1 MPAPILRR
9 PSETF
14 KPTLLHRPSR
24 TILQFSD
31 KIIIVDCRELEPP
44 EPMVKVLEAVNDMA
58 EDEAVLMIHRKVPR
72 LLFSKLDELGFSHEL
87 TEETEGLVKLL
98 IWRDLRCIQE

>member
-1 MPAPILRR
+1 MI
-9 PSETF
+9 E
-14 KPTLLHRPSR
+14 
-24 TILQFSD
+24 LQFSG

-58 EDEAVLMIHRKVPR
+58 ADEAVLMIHRKMPR
-72 LLFSKLDELGFSHEL
+72 LLFSKLDELGFSHEV
-87 TEETEGLVKLL
+87 TEESEGLIKLL